1 MSSKGRGGGDLR
13 VLMQE
18 RWEEPDMEFH
28 HVQNSGSMNGS
39 HPEQHILTKDDLE
52 IDAAQGGS
60 DKVDCHLLSSAHFMT
75 CAWIGGSK
83 SMMQLSSHSYDL
95 SAVCQG
101 GVETFGIIEDEVLG
115 ALSACML
122 YRWSLKACRLIR

>member
-1 MSSKGRGGGDLR
+1 MSHGDCHRCIELISSKGSGVGHLR

-28 HVQNSGSMNGS
+28 HVQNSGSMDGS

-60 DKVDCHLLSSAHFMT
+60 DKVNRPLLFSPHIIV
-75 CAWIGGSK
+75 CVWIGGSK
-83 SMMQLSSHSYDL
+83 RMMLVSSHSCHL
-95 SAVCQG
+95 
-101 GVETFGIIEDEVLG
+101 IVL
-115 ALSACML
+115 
-122 YRWSLKACRLIR
+122 YVKEE